1 MISVF
6 APFHNCFCL
15 LFIQGYAPQ
24 QYIQGGQYP
33 QHAAQYAPSAPQ
45 QSAPSPSYPGHRV
58 QQNMT
63 QYMSQAGPGGPFYK
77 VGYFCTALSVYILML
92 YICPCGPLLFLF
104 STHLLGSDLPG
115 ICHALMKMG
124 TNFGLP
130 KGSTSSQR

>member
-1 MISVF
+1 MLDHCCVF
-6 APFHNCFCL
+6 VL

-63 QYMSQAGPGGPFYK
+63 QYMSQAGPGGHFYK
-77 VGYFCTALSVYILML
+77 VGYFYVALSVYVPML
-92 YICPCGPLLFLF
+92 YICPCGPLLSCFQLSF
-104 STHLLGSDLPG
+104 
-115 ICHALMKMG
+115 I
-124 TNFGLP
+124 GLRLAGYMSCLYEAGHIKRFRPP
-130 KGSTSSQR
+130 KVYTSLQR